1 MLKPNGECGGNN
13 FYDEALAEK
22 LRNMTHEERSTHILM
37 QKLHPMTTKVKWSG
51 LPEIVMRSSRGPYYQ
66 SVCGF
71 CIGNQYDGMLAI
83 DREILIGFGLLTT
96 QRDTDLQIRLC
107 SLYN

>member
-37 QKLHPMTTKVKWSG
+37 QKLHPMTTKVKW
-51 LPEIVMRSSRGPYYQ
+51 RGFAYWK
-66 SVCGF
+66 SVCSYYAVR
-71 CIGNQYDGMLAI
+71 IEE
-83 DREILIGFGLLTT
+83 R
-96 QRDTDLQIRLC
+96 
-107 SLYN
+107 SLY